1 MAGIKVTDLPVLGAA
16 APDDVMYIVDTSTN
30 SSKQI
35 AVSDFGVSGTFTPV
49 ASDLTG
55 SVTITGGCYSK
66 SGQVVTMSF
75 QFEGEAEAGTTGIVF
90 DFTLP
95 VAATFTNG
103 RQLFGSNSS
112 NPDLALMIFQSAS
125 NKGRI
130 IIETQDVDQTVQNIT
145 VVIQYI
151 IP

>member
-16 APDDVMYIVDTSTN
+16 ASDDVFYIVDTSTN

-35 AVSDFGVSGTFTPV
+35 AVEDYCVGGLFTPV
-49 ASDLTG
+49 ASDVTG
-55 SVTITGGCYSK
+55 SVTIVGGCYSR

-75 QFEGEAEAGTTGIVF
+75 QFDAEAAAGTSDIVF

-95 VAATFTNG
+95 VASAFTNA

-112 NPDLALMIFQSAS
+112 NVNLSSSIFRS
-125 NKGRI
+125 NVDKGN
-130 IIETQDVDQTVQNIT
+130 IEISTEDVDQTIQSISVTVQYF
-145 VVIQYI
+145 IQ
-151 IP
+151 